1 MHSNKD
7 NVSLKGADQVMPA
20 YIHFKPIRVLPCGK
34 LEIDANLDRVPHHTM
49 CTCMQRKSFD
59 DPQMNDYL

>member
-49 CTCMQRKSFD
+49 CTCM
-59 DPQMNDYL
+59 